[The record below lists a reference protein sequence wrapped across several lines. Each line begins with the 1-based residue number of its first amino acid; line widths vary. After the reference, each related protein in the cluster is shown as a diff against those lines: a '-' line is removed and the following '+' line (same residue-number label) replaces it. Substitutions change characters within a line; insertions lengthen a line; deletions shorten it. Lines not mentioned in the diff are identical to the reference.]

1 MKIAI
6 IGTAYPYRGGLAAFN
21 ERLAVELAKNH
32 EVAIFTFTLQY
43 PGFLFPGKSQ
53 YTDGPAPEGLKIVR
67 NINSVNPLSWYS
79 AGRQIKREG
88 FDLAIIGFWLP
99 FMGPALGTVGRLT
112 GCPVISVVHNI
123 IPHEPRPGDVAFAR
137 YYCGASDGFLSLTDS
152 VAEDLKRFIGDKP
165 SVVSPHPVYD
175 HFGERT
181 ARETALGKLDLPTDK
196 EYLLFFGLIRDYK
209 GLDLLLEALGDE
221 RFENRN
227 LHLLVAGEFYT
238 ERSVYDSI
246 IEKHGLGDRV
256 TIIAQFIPDEEVAD
270 YFNAADLLVQPY
282 KTATQSGVTQIAYH
296 FEKPM
301 IVTDVG
307 GLAEMCPDGRV
318 GYVVDP
324 QPAAIADAIVRYFD
338 ATDREAMQEMI
349 RKEKRRYDWGTMAD
363 AVLQLAADVARR
375 RERG

>member
-6 IGTAYPYRGGLAAFN
+6 IGTAHPYRGGLAAFN
-21 ERLAVELAKNH
+21 ERLATELAKEH
-32 EVAIFTFTLQY
+32 EVSIFTFTLQY

-53 YTDGPAPEGLKIVR
+53 YTDGPAPTGLRIVR
-67 NINSVNPLSWYS
+67 NISSVNPLSWYL
-79 AGRQIKREG
+79 AGRQIEKEG
-88 FDLAIIGFWLP
+88 FDLAIICFWLP
-99 FMGPALGTVGRLT
+99 FMGPALGTVGRLV

-137 YYCGASDGFLSLTDS
+137 YYCGASDGFLSLTDA

-165 SVVSPHPVYD
+165 SVISPHPVYD

-181 ARETALGKLDLPTDK
+181 DRETALTKLGLPTDK

-209 GLDLLLEALGDE
+209 GLDLLLEAFGDE
-221 RFENRN
+221 RFNDRN

-238 ERSVYDSI
+238 SRAPYDAI
-246 IEKHGLGDRV
+246 IEKNGLADRV
-256 TIIAQFIPDEEVAD
+256 TIIAKFIPDDEVAD

-318 GYVVDP
+318 GYVVEP
-324 QPAAIADAIVRYFD
+324 EPVAIADAIIRYFD
-338 ATDREAMQEMI
+338 ATIGGGLLVMI
-349 RKEKRRYDWGTMAD
+349 REEKRRYDWGIMVEA
-363 AVLQLAADVARR
+363 LLKLAA
-375 RERG
+375 G

>member
-6 IGTAYPYRGGLAAFN
+6 IGTAHPYRGGLAAFN
-21 ERLAVELAKNH
+21 ERLATELAKEH
-32 EVAIFTFTLQY
+32 EVSIFTFTLQY

-53 YTDGPAPEGLKIVR
+53 YTDGPAPTGLRIVR
-67 NINSVNPLSWYS
+67 NISSVNPLSWYL
-79 AGRQIKREG
+79 AGRQIEKEG
-88 FDLAIIGFWLP
+88 FDLAIICFWLP
-99 FMGPALGTVGRLT
+99 FMGPALGTVGRLV

-137 YYCGASDGFLSLTDS
+137 YYCGASDGFLSLTDA

-165 SVVSPHPVYD
+165 SVISPHPVYD

-181 ARETALGKLDLPTDK
+181 DRETALTKLGLPTDK

-209 GLDLLLEALGDE
+209 GLDLLLEAFGDE
-221 RFENRN
+221 RFNDRN

-238 ERSVYDSI
+238 SRAPYDAI
-246 IEKHGLGDRV
+246 IEKNGLADRV
-256 TIIAQFIPDEEVAD
+256 TIIAKFIPDDEVAD

-318 GYVVDP
+318 GYVVEP
-324 QPAAIADAIVRYFD
+324 EPVAIADAIIRYFD
-338 ATDREAMQEMI
+338 ATNRAAMQVMI
-349 RKEKRRYDWGTMAD
+349 REEKRRYDWGIMVEA
-363 AVLQLAADVARR
+363 LLKLAA
-375 RERG
+375 G

>member
-21 ERLAVELAKNH
+21 ERLATELAKEH
-32 EVAIFTFTLQY
+32 EVSIFTFTLQY
-43 PGFLFPGKSQ
+43 PDFLFPGKSQ
-53 YTDGPAPEGLKIVR
+53 YTDGPPPAGLRIVR
-67 NINSVNPLSWYS
+67 NINSVNPLSWYA
-79 AGRQIKREG
+79 AGKQIRKERY
-88 FDLAIIGFWLP
+88 DLAIIGFWLP

-112 GCPVISVVHNI
+112 GCPVVTVVHNI

-181 ARETALGKLDLPTDK
+181 DRDTALNKLGLPTDRK
-196 EYLLFFGLIRDYK
+196 YLLFFGLIRDYK
-209 GLDLLLEALGDE
+209 GLDLLLKAFGDE
-221 RFENRN
+221 RFADGD
-227 LHLLVAGEFYT
+227 LHLLVVGEFYT
-238 ERSVYDSI
+238 DRAPYDALI
-246 IEKHGLGDRV
+246 REHGLAERV
-256 TIIAQFIPDEEVAD
+256 TIVAKFIPDDEVAD

-318 GYVVDP
+318 GYVV
-324 QPAAIADAIVRYFD
+324 QPEPPAIADAIVRYFTE
-338 ATDREAMQEMI
+338 TDRAAMQEMI
-349 RKEKRRYDWGTMAD
+349 REEKKRYDWGIMAKALLD
-363 AVLQLAADVARR
+363 LL
-375 RERG
+375 G

>member
-21 ERLAVELAKNH
+21 ERLATELAKEH
-32 EVAIFTFTLQY
+32 EVKIFTFTLQY

-53 YTDGPAPEGLKIVR
+53 YTDGPAPEGLRIVR
-67 NINSVNPLSWYS
+67 SINSVNPLSWYS
-79 AGRQIKREG
+79 AGKQIKKEG
-88 FDLAIIGFWLP
+88 FDLAVIGFWLP
-99 FMGPALGTVGRLT
+99 FMGPALGTVGRLVD
-112 GCPVISVVHNI
+112 CPVVSVVHNI

-137 YYCGASDGFLSLTDS
+137 YYCGASDGFISLTDS

-181 ARETALGKLDLPTDK
+181 DRETALAKLGLPADK
-196 EYLLFFGLIRDYK
+196 DYLLFFGLIRDYK
-209 GLDLLLEALGDE
+209 GLDLLLEAFGDE
-221 RFENRN
+221 RFQDRS

-238 ERSVYDSI
+238 DRAPYDAI
-246 IEKHGLGDRV
+246 IAKHQLADRV
-256 TIIAQFIPDEEVAD
+256 TIIAEFIPDDEVAD

-307 GLAEMCPDGRV
+307 GLAEMCPNERV
-318 GYVVDP
+318 GYVV
-324 QPAAIADAIVRYFD
+324 QPKPSVIADAIIRYFD
-338 ATDREAMQEMI
+338 ATDRAAMQEMI
-349 RKEKRRYDWGTMAD
+349 REEKQRYDWGIMAK
-363 AVLQLAADVARR
+363 AVLGLV
-375 RERG
+375 